1 MQQLTHSSSIFSE
14 KQFPIVLF
22 LDNITGAANLGSLFR
37 LADAFNIQSIIFTGT
52 PPDLKSN
59 RLKKTARSTQNSVH
73 YGYFEKSEEALKTLK
88 NEGYEIYALEI
99 TGNSIPIQ
107 EFNYE
112 ASKKIAL
119 VLGNENYG
127 VDEDLLNLSDKSLH
141 INMYGKN
148 SSMNVAQATG
158 IALYEITKSIL
169 AFHKK

>member
-37 LADAFNIQSIIFTGT
+37 LADAFNIQRIIFTGT
-52 PPDLKSN
+52 PPDLNSN
-59 RLKKTARSTQNSVH
+59 RLKKTARSTQNTVA
-73 YGYFEKSEEALKTLK
+73 YEYFENSEEALKNLK
-88 NEGYEIYALEI
+88 NQDYEIYALEI
-99 TGNSIPIQ
+99 TENSIPVE
-107 EFNYE
+107 EFTYK
-112 ASKKIAL
+112 ASNKIAL
-119 VLGNENYG
+119 VPGNENYG
-127 VDEDLLNLSDKSLH
+127 VDEDLLKLCDKSLH

>member
-37 LADAFNIQSIIFTGT
+37 LADAFNIERIIFTGT
-52 PPDLKSN
+52 PPDLNSN
-59 RLKKTARSTQNSVH
+59 RLKKTARSTQNTVV
-73 YGYFEKSEEALKTLK
+73 YEYFENSEEALKNLK
-88 NEGYEIYALEI
+88 NQDYEIYALEI
-99 TGNSIPIQ
+99 TENSIPVE
-107 EFNYE
+107 EFTYKAFN
-112 ASKKIAL
+112 KIAL

-127 VDEDLLNLSDKSLH
+127 VDEDLLKLCDKSLH